1 MVQHDLGE
9 TQICGQPKQVVT
21 LSLHGLDLLLSL
33 DVQPIAT
40 TMTLNVHRGQTFDK
54 PAQQIP
60 YLGDRLMGQPV
71 NLGADNTPS
80 IETLVGLKPDLI
92 IGERGRS
99 GDEYETLSQIAPTI
113 LWSRGTT
120 EQWQKSLQDLA
131 TALNLEDKAE
141 QVIQQQEQDILA
153 LRDELRG
160 TVATHPKLLLIG
172 ASQLDQGFFIL
183 DTGNSM
189 GELLQTIGFE
199 LVKLPAAFQSESALV
214 SLEMLPELDEAETI
228 IILGWNLDTS
238 TGLDSKSLSAEV
250 FMEDLLG
257 VHQTKKIRKDWHTNK
272 ISQSLTASQ
281 ENRVYFATFYKW
293 GGLSGPIGTEL
304 VLEDLRQFFLGE

>member
-1 MVQHDLGE
+1 MTGSHPEISPASDLTAPDSSDCRMVQHELGE
-9 TQICGQPKQVVT
+9 TQICAPPKRVVT
-21 LSLHGLDLLLSL
+21 LSLHLLDLLLSL

-40 TMTLNVHRGQTFDK
+40 TMTLNVHRGKTFDK

-71 NLGADNTPS
+71 HLGADNSPS
-80 IETLVGLKPDLI
+80 IETLVGLKPGLI

-120 EQWQKSLQDLA
+120 EQWQKSLRDLA

-228 IILGWNLDTS
+228 IILGWNFDS
-238 TGLDSKSLSAEV
+238 SSVLDSESLSAEV
-250 FMEDLLG
+250 SMVDLLEL
-257 VHQTKKIRKDWHTNK
+257 HQTNNIREDWERCA
-272 ISQSLTASQ
+272 IAQSLSASKS
-281 ENRVYFATFYKW
+281 NRIYFST
-293 GGLSGPIGTEL
+293 
-304 VLEDLRQFFLGE
+304 